1 MNAGP
6 PTSEPGSSPF
16 SPVAARRV
24 GDSISVMTEMV
35 LPNDTNQLGNLFGG
49 RLLQFMDVCAAIA
62 AQRHAG
68 RVCVTASVDSVDFR
82 SPIRLGEIVNLEAR
96 VNRAFKTS
104 MEVEVNVWAEDPSA
118 RYERRWSNRA
128 YYTFVSV
135 DEEGHPAP
143 VPVLEPQTDDER
155 ERYTAAAH
163 RRELRLVIT
172 GRVALRDTEHLRDH
186 FLEAFR

>member
-1 MNAGP
+1 
-6 PTSEPGSSPF
+6 
-16 SPVAARRV
+16 
-24 GDSISVMTEMV
+24 MTEMV

-96 VNRAFKTS
+96 VNRAFNTS
-104 MEVEVNVWAEDPSA
+104 MEVEVNVWAEDPCA
-118 RYERRWSNRA
+118 GYERRWSNRA
-128 YYTFVSV
+128 YYTFVAV
-135 DEEGHPAP
+135 DEQGHPSP
-143 VPVLEPQTDDER
+143 IPRLEPLNDEEN
-155 ERYTAAAH
+155 ERFAAADR

-172 GRVALRDTEHLRDH
+172 GRVNLRDTEHLRDH
-186 FLEAFR
+186 FIEAFR